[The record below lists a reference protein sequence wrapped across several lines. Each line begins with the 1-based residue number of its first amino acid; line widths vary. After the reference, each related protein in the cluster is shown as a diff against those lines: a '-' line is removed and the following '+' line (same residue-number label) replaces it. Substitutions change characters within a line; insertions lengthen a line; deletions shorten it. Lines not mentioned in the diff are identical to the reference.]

1 MVELV
6 WACFALVCLITVSSL
21 TLVKSLGDSLRD
33 ENGGEYQYR
42 TRRRE
47 LRKEISKYPT
57 LTSYVYFLMVF
68 VTFLTFLDVGI
79 SSNANKTFLT
89 FLDVGI
95 SSNANK
101 IVIFSSASA
110 CYVVWILRRI
120 TKLCSMVFK
129 DFSDDKYNFNSKE

>member
-57 LTSYVYFLMVF
+57 WISYVYFFIVFVFIVF

-79 SSNANKTFLT
+79 SSNANK
-89 FLDVGI
+89 
-95 SSNANK
+95 
-101 IVIFSSASA
+101 IVFFSSTF
-110 CYVVWILRRI
+110 YVVWILRRT
-120 TKLCSMVFK
+120 TKFCSMVFK